1 MSKELIVLSP
11 DEIFDSGYNEKN
23 LFEQIEGQV
32 EKLNELSNVIEKA
45 TKAAENAKESAEKAK
60 SKSAGF
66 GKKKTA
72 IEELQSA
79 GIALA
84 EAVQEEA
91 EAQKVSFEFQRKLA
105 EISKYLFGLGVS
117 NIASNRFVARELEMR
132 LKGASQGKLSE
143 LAQQELMNVLKQLK
157 EQEDILLQLQ
167 NIFKVLKSHDES
179 LQDQLCKSQQIDEK
193 VQEQEEVNRLHD
205 KQIINLSE
213 CGKRYEEKLQVQMEA
228 VKRYYEQLS
237 ALCLKNNDLAEQ
249 VKSNLKIIEAQ
260 ETKINLL
267 EEEVADLK
275 VTLDS
280 KAASKKSNII
290 LAFAILA
297 FVISVI
303 NFFV

>member
-11 DEIFDSGYNEKN
+11 DEVFDSGYSKKN
-23 LFEQIEGQV
+23 MIEQIEGQV

-45 TKAAENAKESAEKAK
+45 IEAAENAKESAERAK
-60 SKSAGF
+60 NKSAGF

-79 GIALA
+79 GVALA

-117 NIASNRFVARELEMR
+117 NIASNRFVARELEMK
-132 LKGASQGKLSE
+132 LKGASQRKLSE
-143 LAQQELMNVLKQLK
+143 LAQQEIMNVVKQLK

-167 NIFKVLKSHDES
+167 NIFKVLKSHDEGLEAQS
-179 LQDQLCKSQQIDEK
+179 CKILEIDEK
-193 VQEQEEVNRLHD
+193 LQAQAETA
-205 KQIINLSE
+205 
-213 CGKRYEEKLQVQMEA
+213 KRYGD
-228 VKRYYEQLS
+228 QLA
-237 ALCLKNNDLAEQ
+237 ALRLKNNDLAEQ
-249 VKSNLKIIEAQ
+249 VKNNLKVIKEQEA
-260 ETKINLL
+260 KINLL

-280 KAASKKSNII
+280 KADSKTSNII
-290 LAFAILA
+290 LAFTVFA

-303 NFFV
+303 NFLA

>member
-66 GKKKTA
+66 GKKKAA

-117 NIASNRFVARELEMR
+117 NIASNRFVARELEMK

-167 NIFKVLKSHDES
+167 NIFKVLKSHDEGLEAQS
-179 LQDQLCKSQQIDEK
+179 CKILEIDEK
-193 VQEQEEVNRLHD
+193 LQAQAETA
-205 KQIINLSE
+205 
-213 CGKRYEEKLQVQMEA
+213 KRYGD
-228 VKRYYEQLS
+228 QLA
-237 ALCLKNNDLAEQ
+237 ALRLKNNDLAEQ
-249 VKSNLKIIEAQ
+249 VKNNLKVIKEQEA
-260 ETKINLL
+260 KINLL

>member
-66 GKKKTA
+66 GKKKAA

-167 NIFKVLKSHDES
+167 NIFKVLKSHDEGLEAQS
-179 LQDQLCKSQQIDEK
+179 CKILEIDEK
-193 VQEQEEVNRLHD
+193 LQAQAETA
-205 KQIINLSE
+205 
-213 CGKRYEEKLQVQMEA
+213 KRYGD
-228 VKRYYEQLS
+228 QLA
-237 ALCLKNNDLAEQ
+237 ALRLKNNDLAEQ
-249 VKSNLKIIEAQ
+249 VKNNLKVIKEQEA
-260 ETKINLL
+260 KINLL

-280 KAASKKSNII
+280 KADSKTSNII
-290 LAFAILA
+290 LAFTVFA

-303 NFFV
+303 NFLA